1 MDKELQE
8 RMDELIRQAREA
20 DREDRKLAEALSS
33 LVHHSSFSALQN
45 LFNKR
50 LQSLSEE
57 MLAPANSVD
66 RLIAQEY
73 LKGAMFGLILARDL
87 PAIIVD
93 SLATTAKDENDG

>member
-20 DREDRKLAEALSS
+20 DREDRKLAEVLSL
-33 LVHHSSFSALQN
+33 LVHHSSFSALQS
-45 LFNKR
+45 LLNKR

-87 PAIIVD
+87 PTIIVD